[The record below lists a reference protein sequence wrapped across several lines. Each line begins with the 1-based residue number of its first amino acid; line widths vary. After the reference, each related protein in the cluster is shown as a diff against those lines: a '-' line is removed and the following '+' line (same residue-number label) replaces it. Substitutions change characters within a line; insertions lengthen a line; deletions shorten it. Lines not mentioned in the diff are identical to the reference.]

1 MKRAYKNRSPTS
13 YIAFNGLFNYALIL
27 KHLYKKRNTYLTN
40 DLKNQHRITLT
51 KVERGVDMPETLA
64 GRELINKYLDD
75 HNISVTSLATML
87 GETTQ
92 YVSQVLSGKQR
103 NPAANEMIL
112 QIIEL
117 LKIRRTK

>member
-1 MKRAYKNRSPTS
+1 
-13 YIAFNGLFNYALIL
+13 
-27 KHLYKKRNTYLTN
+27 
-40 DLKNQHRITLT
+40 
-51 KVERGVDMPETLA
+51 MPETLA
-64 GRELINKYLDD
+64 GRELINQYLDS